1 MLGNQFGSQSQLL
14 GFEDL
19 GILRCC
25 VLFLFLLWVINL
37 GLYFS
42 FSLSLS
48 LPVSLYSFCSGHNI
62 DCDNGIFFGF
72 ALFGYLLCFT
82 FVYSFWYLQL
92 CLFYFF
98 LSGATILTVINN
110 GIFLLVFAL
119 FVWVHVFPLS
129 YCMFFNFFICL
140 LA

>member
-1 MLGNQFGSQSQLL
+1 MLCFVFVLTLGNQSRS
-14 GFEDL
+14 
-19 GILRCC
+19 
-25 VLFLFLLWVINL
+25 LFLFLT
-37 GLYFS
+37 
-42 FSLSLS
+42 LSLS

>member
-25 VLFLFLLWVINL
+25 VLFLLWVL
-37 GLYFS
+37 
-42 FSLSLS
+42 SLFLFLTHTHSLS

-72 ALFGYLLCFT
+72 ALFGCLLCFT
-82 FVYSFWYLQL
+82 FIYSFWYLQL

-98 LSGATILTVINN
+98 FIRGHNIDYDKQWN
-110 GIFLLVFAL
+110 IFVGVCIVCLGPCVPFVVLYVF
-119 FVWVHVFPLS
+119 
-129 YCMFFNFFICL
+129 
-140 LA
+140 

>member
-1 MLGNQFGSQSQLL
+1 MLGHRSGSQSQLL

-48 LPVSLYSFCSGHNI
+48 LSLLVSLYSFCSGHNI
-62 DCDNGIFFGF
+62 DYDSGIFLGF
-72 ALFGYLLCFT
+72 ALFGCCVLFLFIAFGICNSICFT
-82 FVYSFWYLQL
+82 FVYH
-92 CLFYFF
+92 
-98 LSGATILTVINN
+98 G
-110 GIFLLVFAL
+110 
-119 FVWVHVFPLS
+119 P
-129 YCMFFNFFICL
+129 
-140 LA
+140 